1 LKRSGLLKKN
11 TVSPLFNTERK
22 VTDTVLSKDTALLQF
37 SKVSALGD
45 ADNCN
50 VRTLRNCCRTSVA
63 GVKGT
68 GSQSW
73 GSLGEAEPL
82 PKELPALLWG
92 LVTGFFVPPDRPDK
106 KKKGPVPNA
115 FQEHLIV
122 PHKGNKPDGLTQW
135 VKLSFI
141 PFYDYLLK
149 NYVAKAWKCVVSPRQ
164 TLFPPKPQAPDV
176 GSVEKNSGS
185 VSDSSSKAPLSP
197 TMSDVSNSSGAS
209 GSTIAEHLTV
219 YPGSWIVRTTS
230 IMTTVVACLLP
241 VVAIT
246 VLARVHSM
254 GLILGLIALFT
265 AIFAVGLVLLSS
277 SSSRVEIFTATA
289 A

>member
-1 LKRSGLLKKN
+1 M
-11 TVSPLFNTERK
+11 
-22 VTDTVLSKDTALLQF
+22 
-37 SKVSALGD
+37 SALGD

-50 VRTLRNCCRTSVA
+50 VRTLRNCCRTNVA
-63 GVKGT
+63 GVRGT

-73 GSLGEAEPL
+73 GNLGEPESL

-92 LVTGFFVPPDRPDK
+92 LLAGFFVSPDRESSPAS
-106 KKKGPVPNA
+106 PVPDV

-149 NYVAKAWKCVVSPRQ
+149 NYFAKAWKCAVSPRK
-164 TLFPPKPQAPDV
+164 TLFPPKPQRPDV
-176 GSVEKNSGS
+176 GSVEKNFGS
-185 VSDSSSKAPLSP
+185 VSDSSSNAPMSP
-197 TMSDVSNSSGAS
+197 IRRDISNSSDGS

-219 YPGSWIVRTTS
+219 YPGSWIVRMTS

-265 AIFAVGLVLLSS
+265 AIFAVGLILLSS